1 VVKSQ
6 HNGCGCVK
14 AILRHFFVSDRRKL
28 ILKFTLKN
36 LFVRKHIDLNAITDS
51 KQGLEKNLSAFSL
64 SMMGVGA
71 IVGSGIFI
79 LPGILAAQYTGP
91 GVMFSFLLAAVV
103 CSLAAL
109 CYSEF
114 SSTIPLAGSAYTYIY
129 SIFGEFLAWILGW
142 ALISE
147 YLFAVSSV
155 AVSWSAYFQNILSGF
170 GLKLPVALTAAAGTS
185 SVPGAVFNL
194 PAFIIVLLIA
204 LLLTGGITESTRVNN
219 VMVLIKISVIVL
231 FVVVGAFYVKPSNW
245 HPFLPFGFHGVLT
258 GASVAFYAYIGFDAV
273 STASEEVKNPQRDMP
288 IGIITSL
295 IITTLLYTVLSTVL
309 TGVVH
314 YTKLNVDDPVAFA
327 LGLMNQNWVAGII
340 SVGAVVGM
348 TTVLLVMSYGGT
360 RLLFAISRD
369 GLLPKALMKLN
380 RKTHVPVLNTW
391 IFGLIAAVFAAI
403 IPLDRIAELVNIGTL
418 FAFALVSVGVVF
430 LRKDK
435 VLGNAPKSFKVPLYP
450 YLPWLSFIF
459 CIVLMTQLRLFTW
472 VAFVIWLIIGLIV
485 YFSYGYWHSLTRQE
499 EE

>member
-1 VVKSQ
+1 M
-6 HNGCGCVK
+6 
-14 AILRHFFVSDRRKL
+14 
-28 ILKFTLKN
+28 KFTRGN
-36 LFVRKHIDLNAITDS
+36 LFIRKQIDLDKIHDS

-91 GVMFSFLLAAVV
+91 GVMFSFLLAAIV

-129 SIFGEFLAWILGW
+129 SIFGELLAWILGW

-155 AVSWSAYFQNILSGF
+155 AVSWSAYFQNILAGF
-170 GLKLPVALTAAAGTS
+170 GLKLPAFLSAAIGTS
-185 SVPGAVFNL
+185 SVHGALFNL
-194 PAFIIVLLIA
+194 PAFIIVLIIA
-204 LLLTGGITESTRVNN
+204 FLLTGGVTESSRVNN
-219 VMVLIKISVIVL
+219 VMVMIKIAVIAL
-231 FVVVGAFYVKPSNW
+231 FVIVGAFYIKPANW
-245 HPFLPFGFHGVLT
+245 HPFLPFGVDGVVS
-258 GASVAFYAYIGFDAV
+258 GAAVAFYAYIGFDAV

-288 IGIITSL
+288 IGIIASL
-295 IITTLLYTVLSTVL
+295 LITTVLYTVLSTVL

-314 YTKLNVDDPVAFA
+314 YTKLGVDDPVAFA
-327 LGLMNQNWVAGII
+327 LNLMHQNWIAGIV

-369 GLLPKALMKLN
+369 GLLPANLHKLN
-380 RKTHVPVLNTW
+380 RKSHVPVINTW
-391 IFGLIAAVFAAI
+391 IFGVIAAIFAAI
-403 IPLDRIAELVNIGTL
+403 IPLDKIAELVNIGTL
-418 FAFALVSVGVVF
+418 FAFAMVSLGVIF
-430 LRKDK
+430 LRKDP
-435 VLGNAPKSFKVPLYP
+435 VLGHVEKSFKVPFYP
-450 YLPWLSFIF
+450 VLPLASFIA
-459 CIVLMTQLRLFTW
+459 CLYLMTRLRRFTW
-472 VAFVIWLIIGLIV
+472 MAFLIWLVIGLVV
-485 YFSYGYWHSLTRQE
+485 YFTYGYHHSIAREKQE
-499 EE
+499 EAEE